1 MELDAKAVAQTV
13 REYLRDQHP
22 SGLTLEVV
30 EAEVIKIDYWWQVP
44 VRPSAW
50 PEKTFELYDTLAEV
64 ETAIQEDKHLN
75 ILLAPTE
82 PMLDQYAV

>member
-1 MELDAKAVAQTV
+1 MEPNAQSVAQVV
-13 REYLRDQHP
+13 REYLQGQRP

-30 EAEVIKIDYWWQVP
+30 EDEVRKIDTWWQVP

-82 PMLDQYAV
+82 PKTDQYAA